1 MKGKMMV
8 LGWRGWGGGCKMGVG
23 DSVQGTKLR
32 FHILPDPQADEGS
45 LGRFHR
51 ETLTTLK
58 VR

>member
-1 MKGKMMV
+1 MMV